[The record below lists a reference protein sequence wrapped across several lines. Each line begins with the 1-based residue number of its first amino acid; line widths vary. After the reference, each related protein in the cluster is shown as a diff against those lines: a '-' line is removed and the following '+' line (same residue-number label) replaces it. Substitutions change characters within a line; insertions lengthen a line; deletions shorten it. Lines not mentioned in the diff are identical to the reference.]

1 MRIRYGMGAVIA
13 LLVVALAVCAGL
25 SRKSKRSM
33 ARSVAKLIGAL
44 VMPVTGNLIIILS
57 SDRTLSALGYFIY
70 FLGMNPGF
78 KGQDGGHFSEHRR

>member
-1 MRIRYGMGAVIA
+1 MRMRYGMGAVIA

-33 ARSVAKLIGAL
+33 APSVAKLIGAL

-57 SDRTLSALGYFIY
+57 SDH
-70 FLGMNPGF
+70 PGF

>member
-1 MRIRYGMGAVIA
+1 MRMRYGMGAVIA

-33 ARSVAKLIGAL
+33 APSVAKLIGAL

-57 SDRTLSALGYFIY
+57 SDRTVRPSTGSCVMESSWPLWE
-70 FLGMNPGF
+70 
-78 KGQDGGHFSEHRR
+78 FSSGK